1 MIKVLSAGL
10 YSSIQDFG
18 RYGSQ
23 QYGVPYSGVMDRYS
37 AGLVNLIL
45 GNPETVAVIEMTIT
59 GVKLQFQNDTYICVS
74 GADMSPDVNGNAIQL
89 NKIIKINNGDIVSF
103 GKLKTGVYC
112 YLAVLGGFKT
122 ESVLGSQSM
131 YKGITNQFKL
141 LKNDVVNFDLNNSFL
156 INKNASIKV
165 NINHF
170 KTDEIEVFKGP
181 EFDLLIEKQQSK
193 LIQQVF
199 TISKDIN
206 RMAYQ
211 LEESLENN
219 LEPIITSVVLSGT
232 VQLTPSGKLI
242 VLMRDCQTTGGYP
255 RVFQLKESA
264 INILAQ
270 KFTGNTIRF
279 KLDLSEF

>member
-1 MIKVLSAGL
+1 MVKVLSAGL
-10 YSSIQDFG
+10 YVSIQDFG

-23 QYGVPYSGVMDRYS
+23 EYGIPYSGVMDRYS
-37 AGLVNLIL
+37 ASLANLTL
-45 GNPETVAVIEMTIT
+45 GNSETVAVIEMTIM
-59 GVKLQFQNDTYICVS
+59 GAKLQFQTSTYICVS
-74 GADMSPDVNGNAIQL
+74 GADMSPEVNGNAILL

-141 LKNDVVNFDLNNSFL
+141 LKNDVISFNLNNSFL

-165 NINHF
+165 NSNHF
-170 KTDEIEVFKGP
+170 KTDEIEVLKGA
-181 EFDLLIEKQQSK
+181 EFDLLSEKQQSR
-193 LIQQVF
+193 LIQWVF

-206 RMAYQ
+206 RMACQ
-211 LEESLENN
+211 LEESLEND
-219 LEPIITSVVLSGT
+219 LKPIITSVVLPGT

-255 RVFQLKESA
+255 RVFQLKEVA

-270 KFTGNTIRF
+270 KFTGNAIRF